1 MTIKKKLVTFSI
13 SVVVIAFTTF
23 IFAYLVISK
32 QISTHSVIQTL
43 ENLAQT
49 KTMSME
55 DSVQPDIELA
65 KKMVSSPLVIK
76 FFENP
81 NNEEIRNLAFAELA
95 SYQHAF
101 SSNNLFWVNNH
112 DLDYYYNGERTY
124 TVNPDTD
131 GDWYKKAISEGV
143 PVTFLVDYDVGIKQT
158 NLWINAIV
166 FSSSGKP
173 NGLAGTGIGLDD
185 FITSAYS
192 DLPKGVDLYF
202 IDKYKLI
209 TGAKDK
215 SLLDAGK
222 YASDVWTDENID
234 FDYLISQA
242 QDGRSH
248 IFPMGTKAAVIK
260 YLPTYKWF
268 LIASI
273 PYESGKDIADSSL
286 LKFMLGAEI
295 VFIIFTLIYFTFF
308 RHILKP
314 LNSVTSFFSTFSR
327 ELDAGHAD
335 LRKQIPLSSKAED
348 EISSLVNSFNK
359 FLEKL
364 RSALT
369 KIEDSKD
376 TLTFVGKTME
386 NSTVSTTSAISQM
399 IANISEIHRYI
410 LSQTDNVEQAA
421 NTVKN
426 MAGNISSLNNM
437 IAAQVSGVTGASSAV
452 EDMVALIES
461 VNRTVDKMAESFESL
476 IANAESGAQQ
486 QSAVS
491 KKIEEIVEQSQR
503 LQEANIAIS
512 SIAEQTNLLAMN
524 AAIEAAHAG
533 EAGQGFSVVA
543 DEIRKLSETSSSQS
557 KTIGTQLQNIQTS
570 ISEVVNSSVSSSQA
584 FQDLA
589 QQIQETDVF
598 VQKIKDSLVEQTQGS
613 KQIEATL
620 KQMND
625 NSSGVKDSSGKMQ
638 EWNENVL
645 KQMNFLEDTAHNM
658 ECRMTEMAETAE
670 KISVTGHELEK
681 ISHKMK
687 GSISNVAGQMSL
699 FSLQ

>member
-1 MTIKKKLVTFSI
+1 
-13 SVVVIAFTTF
+13 
-23 IFAYLVISK
+23 
-32 QISTHSVIQTL
+32 
-43 ENLAQT
+43 
-49 KTMSME
+49 
-55 DSVQPDIELA
+55 
-65 KKMVSSPLVIK
+65 
-76 FFENP
+76 
-81 NNEEIRNLAFAELA
+81 
-95 SYQHAF
+95 
-101 SSNNLFWVNNH
+101 
-112 DLDYYYNGERTY
+112 
-124 TVNPDTD
+124 
-131 GDWYKKAISEGV
+131 
-143 PVTFLVDYDVGIKQT
+143 
-158 NLWINAIV
+158 
-166 FSSSGKP
+166 
-173 NGLAGTGIGLDD
+173 
-185 FITSAYS
+185 
-192 DLPKGVDLYF
+192 
-202 IDKYKLI
+202 
-209 TGAKDK
+209 
-215 SLLDAGK
+215 
-222 YASDVWTDENID
+222 
-234 FDYLISQA
+234 
-242 QDGRSH
+242 
-248 IFPMGTKAAVIK
+248 MGTKAAVIK

-295 VFIIFTLIYFTFF
+295 VFIIFTLIYFTFL

-314 LNSVTSFFSTFSR
+314 LNSVTSFFSTFSG

-364 RSALT
+364 CSALT

-426 MAGNISSLNNM
+426 MERNLSSLNNM

-452 EDMVALIES
+452 EDMVTLIES
-461 VNRTVDKMAESFESL
+461 VNRTVDKMAEYFESL

-491 KKIEEIVEQSQR
+491 KKIKEIVEQSQR

-584 FQDLA
+584 FQDLT
-589 QQIQETDVF
+589 QQIQEKDVF

-687 GSISNVAGQMSL
+687 DSISKVAGQMSL